1 MKDLEMKPFTIN
13 RNSWHYKLNKNF
25 FNDHEH
31 WMQSAWEPSHN
42 NFCSYWRA
50 TVFRMI
56 FASFLV
62 SLVLVIVGILSY
74 LAYLEPLAALSAVG
88 TVIAIFAVFIGI
100 VFTAHLLEERKWK
113 KLNEEPSQSLFAQ
126 KYRANKEKI
135 CPMVEYR

>member
-13 RNSWHYKLNKNF
+13 RNSWHYKLNTHF
-25 FNDHEH
+25 FNEDEH

-62 SLVLVIVGILSY
+62 SFVLFIVGLLSY
-74 LAYLEPLAALSAVG
+74 LAYLDPLGALMTVG
-88 TVIAIFAVFIGI
+88 VVIAMFAVFLGVVFIGY
-100 VFTAHLLEERKWK
+100 LLEERKRK